1 MTRFAARAFGL
12 LSVLLA
18 VQVAGLNAQVRVV
31 PNDREAFLRRALE
44 TATRFADPSAA
55 IRAGFRRLGPEFPGM
70 GQHWVHPGRIVSG
83 RIDASSPPVLTY
95 ARRNDGKLAL
105 LGLAWAVPIASGQ
118 APPAEPFGSD
128 AWHDHTGAVDEEIL
142 LLGHVPD
149 EPDAEYRFRLS
160 MVHVWNGLE
169 NPDGIL
175 AQNNWALP
183 FWRNGLAVPNRV
195 SRSAARALSLARDG
209 REFYRALL
217 ERAVELAAEERAHV
231 NRVLDAHAA
240 RIEALIERQRARSD
254 VVIDDYEVVWYDMW
268 RAVRELVSAEQW
280 DVLSRFV
287 EA

>member
-55 IRAGFRRLGPEFPGM
+55 IRAGFRCLGPEFPGM

-105 LGLAWAVPIASGQ
+105 LGLAWAVPLASGQ

-160 MVHVWNGLE
+160 MVHVWTGLE

-217 ERAVELAAEERAHV
+217 ERAVELAAEERAPV